1 MVVKEVYNYGC
12 LMVENNELD
21 EIRTKIESL
30 REELNIKL
38 LNYVE
43 KNNKESN
50 EILKLSEDLDKLI
63 VDYLK
68 KYYLV

>member
-1 MVVKEVYNYGC
+1 MVD
-12 LMVENNELD
+12 NNELN
-21 EIRTKIESL
+21 EIKIKIENL

-38 LNYVE
+38 LNCLD
-43 KNNKESN
+43 KNDKENN

>member
-1 MVVKEVYNYGC
+1 MVVREVYNNEW
-12 LMVENNELD
+12 LMVDNNELN
-21 EIRTKIESL
+21 EIKIKIENL

-38 LNYVE
+38 LNCLD
-43 KNNKESN
+43 KNDKENN
-50 EILKLSEDLDKLI
+50 EILKLREDLDKLI

>member
-1 MVVKEVYNYGC
+1 MVD
-12 LMVENNELD
+12 NNELN
-21 EIRTKIESL
+21 EIKIKIENL

-38 LNYVE
+38 LNCLD
-43 KNNKESN
+43 KNDKEDN

>member
-1 MVVKEVYNYGC
+1 MVVREVYNYGC

>member
-68 KYYLV
+68 KY

>member
-1 MVVKEVYNYGC
+1 MVVREVYNNEW
-12 LMVENNELD
+12 LMVDNNELN
-21 EIRTKIESL
+21 EIKIKIENL

-38 LNYVE
+38 LNCLD
-43 KNNKESN
+43 KNDKENN